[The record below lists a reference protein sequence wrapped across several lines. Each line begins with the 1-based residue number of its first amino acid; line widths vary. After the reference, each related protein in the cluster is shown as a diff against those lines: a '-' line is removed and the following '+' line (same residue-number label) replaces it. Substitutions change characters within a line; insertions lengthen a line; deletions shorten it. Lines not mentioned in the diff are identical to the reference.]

1 MTIPNMLSLL
11 RICLVPV
18 FAALYLK
25 GLVLQAMAVLLIS
38 AATDVLDGA
47 IARRFHM
54 VMELGKV
61 LDPIA
66 DKLIQ
71 AAMMLCA
78 ASVTPCVWLLLGL
91 HVLRELCLSLM
102 GLHVMRVTGNVYGA
116 KWYGKLCTA
125 AIYVVMIA
133 LMAFPALPRA
143 AADAGVLLCAALVG
157 FCMCMYFMNYLR
169 ILNDYYNAGE

>member
-11 RICLVPV
+11 RIGLVPV

-25 GLVLQAMAVLLIS
+25 GMVLQALAVLLIS

-47 IARRFHM
+47 IARRYNM
-54 VMELGKV
+54 VTDLGKA

-91 HVLRELCLSLM
+91 HLLRELSLSLL
-102 GLHVMRVTGNVYGA
+102 GLHVLRVTGNVYGA

-133 LMAFPALPRA
+133 LLAWPSMPKA
-143 AADAGVLLCAALVG
+143 AADTGVLLCAALVV
-157 FCMCMYFMNYLR
+157 FCLCMYFMNYLR
-169 ILNDYYNAGE
+169 ILNGDNNAES

>member
-1 MTIPNMLSLL
+1 MTIPNILSLL

-25 GLVLQAMAVLLIS
+25 GMVLQAMAVLLIS

-47 IARRFHM
+47 IARRYNM
-54 VMELGKV
+54 VTDLGKA

-78 ASVTPCVWLLLGL
+78 ATVTPCVWLLLGL
-91 HVLRELCLSLM
+91 HALRELSLSLM
-102 GLHVMRVTGNVYGA
+102 GLHVLRVTGNVYGA

-125 AIYVVMIA
+125 VIYVVMIA
-133 LMAFPALPRA
+133 LLAFPTLSKTL
-143 AADAGVLLCAALVG
+143 ADTGVLLCAALVG

-169 ILNDYYNAGE
+169 ILNDYNNAGN